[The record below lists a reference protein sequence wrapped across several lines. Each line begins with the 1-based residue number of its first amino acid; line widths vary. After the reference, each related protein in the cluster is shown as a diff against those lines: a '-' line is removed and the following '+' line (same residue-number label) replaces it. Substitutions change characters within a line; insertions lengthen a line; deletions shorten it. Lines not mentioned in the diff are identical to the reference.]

1 VRIVDVVFDSRILT
15 NTAHAYS
22 VGAVAVYVRD
32 EDVRGVGLGTEAV
45 VSDVDPG
52 IANCQTIHIV
62 RVPAVGVFGE
72 IL

>member
-1 VRIVDVVFDSRILT
+1 MS
-15 NTAHAYS
+15 
-22 VGAVAVYVRD
+22 AVAVYVRD
-32 EDVRGVGLGTEAV
+32 EDVRGVGFRTEAV

-52 IANCQTIHIV
+52 IANGQTIHIV